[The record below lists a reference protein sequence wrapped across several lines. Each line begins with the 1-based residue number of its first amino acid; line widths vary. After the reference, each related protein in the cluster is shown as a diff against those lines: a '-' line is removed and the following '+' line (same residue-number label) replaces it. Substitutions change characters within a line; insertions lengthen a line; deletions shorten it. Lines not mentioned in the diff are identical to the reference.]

1 MDRIYLDNAATSWP
15 KPESVYQAVDHAQRI
30 LGAPAGRGGYEQA
43 VQAMRLIDQ
52 TRSDVAR
59 LINAPQHQ
67 DISFTFNGTDSL
79 STVLFGLLAPGD
91 HVVTSVV
98 EHNSVLRPLKHLES
112 KGVTV
117 TYVGCDET
125 GTFDENEVI
134 DAIQANTRLVSLIH
148 VSNVTGAIQ
157 PLANIKSGI
166 RQSANPDALFL
177 IDAAQ
182 SLGHIPVDVQ
192 HLGCDFLAAPGHK
205 ALLGPLGTGILFV
218 AGDAADI
225 VTPFRYGG
233 TGSSYENQPTKT
245 PDKFE
250 SGNLNVPG
258 IAGLKAGI
266 DFLTSAEGKVAHETM
281 THNSELLL
289 SQLLKID
296 GVKAQGHHTLKNR
309 VGVFSIA
316 IAGFDCHE
324 ATNILDS
331 VAGVQTR
338 AGLHC
343 APLLHRALGTEPTGG
358 TLRLSV
364 GCFNTAQQ
372 IEKTVTA
379 ISELVS

>member
-1 MDRIYLDNAATSWP
+1 M
-15 KPESVYQAVDHAQRI
+15 
-30 LGAPAGRGGYEQA
+30 
-43 VQAMRLIDQ
+43 
-52 TRSDVAR
+52 
-59 LINAPQHQ
+59 
-67 DISFTFNGTDSL
+67 
-79 STVLFGLLAPGD
+79 
-91 HVVTSVV
+91 
-98 EHNSVLRPLKHLES
+98 LRPLKHLES

-157 PLANIKSGI
+157 PLENINSGI
-166 RQSANPDALFL
+166 KRSANPNALFL
-177 IDAAQ
+177 VDAAQ

-192 HLGCDFLAAPGHK
+192 QLGCDFLAAPGHK

-218 AGDAADI
+218 ASDVADE
-225 VTPFRYGG
+225 VTPFRFGG
-233 TGSSYENQPTKT
+233 TGSSVEIQPTKT

-258 IAGLKAGI
+258 IAGLKAGV
-266 DFLTSAEGKVAHETM
+266 DFLTSAEGKAAHDSM
-281 THNSELLL
+281 VRNSELLL

-296 GVKAQGHHTLKNR
+296 GVEVQGHHTKKNR
-309 VGVFSIA
+309 VGVFSIS
-316 IAGFDCHE
+316 IKGFDCHE
-324 ATNILDS
+324 VTNILDS

-343 APLLHRALGTEPTGG
+343 APLLHRALGTESAGG

-372 IEKTVTA
+372 IEKTIAA